1 MNMPIDKHSPHI
13 PETSHPN
20 RGMDYHLNL
29 LGFRDRASW
38 NILASD
44 SVTYNNGLIK
54 CRPDWVLRHR
64 LYHEVVVLEY
74 KNRLLGKG
82 TPTDYERAEV
92 IANAITV
99 GDVLEKQCNHK
110 QNLHAHLFYG
120 DRISVEEI
128 ITPQIEEKMRNTA
141 LEASAPG
148 LPVTSTYLA
157 EIISGKY
164 DVSPLVM
171 ARLAGKAAHNA
182 LKTLGPH

>member
-1 MNMPIDKHSPHI
+1 MNIPIDNHSAHI
-13 PETSHPN
+13 PETSHTN

-44 SVTYNNGLIK
+44 NRTFNNGLIK

-64 LYHEVVVLEY
+64 LTHGVVVLEY

-82 TPTDYERAEV
+82 KPTDYERAEV

-99 GDVLEKQCNHK
+99 GDVLEKEHKRK
-110 QNLHAHLFYG
+110 QNIRAYLFYG
-120 DRISVEEI
+120 DRISVEEVL
-128 ITPQIEEKMRNTA
+128 TPEIDERVRDTA

-164 DVSPLVM
+164 DVSSVLM
-171 ARLAGKAAHNA
+171 ARLAGRAAHNA
-182 LKTLGPH
+182 LKTMGPH